1 MKKQNRFGT
10 IVICLLLL
18 SAFVLGLIG
27 CVAVPQENGEQES
40 LVKDGS
46 ESESV
51 NDKEDTSKQEDTSEL
66 EDTSE
71 PEESSDTE
79 EPVEPIV
86 LELLSAVDLME
97 NVTSDQIVVSEDIKD
112 GNVAMTDFAIRLFK
126 AANEEG
132 KSTLISPLSIVYALA
147 MTANGAKGETR
158 TQIEEVI
165 GMTVEELNLYL
176 FSYMNSLS
184 QGKKHKL
191 DLANSIWFTN
201 DGRFTVDQSFLQ
213 KNADYYGA
221 DIYKAPF
228 DDSTLQDIN
237 NWVKYNTDGLIP
249 KALDNIPD
257 NAIMYL
263 INTLLFD
270 AEWAYV
276 YSEGRVYDGKFTT
289 EDGRELDVKMMASE
303 EYQYLE
309 DENSTG
315 FIKLYDGG
323 KYAFAALLPNEGTSV
338 SDYIATLNGE
348 KVSELLTEVRNVDV
362 NAVMPK
368 FETEYDAQMSQ
379 ILENMGMIDAFYGS
393 KADFSGLGTS
403 DEGNIYISRVIHKTF
418 IEVGEMGTKA
428 GAVTIIETADE
439 CEPMEPP
446 KRVVLDRPFVYMI
459 IDCENNIPIF
469 VGTMM
474 E

>member
-18 SAFVLGLIG
+18 SAFALGLIG

-40 LVKDGS
+40 LVKYGS

-112 GNVAMTDFAIRLFK
+112 GNIAMTDFAIRLFK

-132 KSTLISPLSIVYALA
+132 KSTLISPLSILYALA
-147 MTANGAKGETR
+147 MTANGAEGETR
-158 TQIEEVI
+158 AEIEAAI
-165 GMTVEELNLYL
+165 GMSVDELNIYLY
-176 FSYMNSLS
+176 SYMQSLA
-184 QGKKHKL
+184 QGAKYKL
-191 DLANSIWFTN
+191 NLANSIWFTS
-201 DGRFTVDQSFLQ
+201 DERFTVNTSFLQ

-228 DDSTLQDIN
+228 DDQTLQDIN
-237 NWVKYNTDGLIP
+237 SWIAYKTEGLITD
-249 KALDNIPD
+249 ALDKIPD

-270 AEWAYV
+270 AEWADM
-276 YSEGRVYDGKFTT
+276 YSEYSVYDGKFTT
-289 EDGRELDVKMMASE
+289 EDGRELDFMMMASE
-303 EYQYLE
+303 ENRYLE
-309 DENSTG
+309 DDNATG
-315 FIKLYDGG
+315 FIKYYSGG
-323 KYAFAALLPNEGTSV
+323 KYAFVALLPNEGIAV
-338 SDYIATLNGE
+338 SEYIATLDGE
-348 KVSELLTEVRNVDV
+348 RVSALLSGAKNLDV
-362 NAVMPK
+362 NTVMPK
-368 FETEYDAQMSQ
+368 FDAEYDTQMSKV
-379 ILENMGMIDAFYGS
+379 LESIGIASAFDGG

-403 DEGNIYISRVIHKTF
+403 GAGNIYISRVIHKTY
-418 IEVGEMGTKA
+418 IEVGEIGTKA
-428 GAVTIIETADE
+428 GAVTIIEAADE
-439 CEPMEPP
+439 CEPIEPP
-446 KRVVLDRPFVYMI
+446 KRVVLDRPFLYMI

-469 VGTMM
+469 IGTMM